1 MVRAGGLELGI
12 QLLPGLPG
20 HGEAT
25 WREDVGKALR
35 LAPSVIR
42 IYPCVV
48 MAGTELDRMFIRG
61 EYSPWSLDL
70 AVAETGWAVLRFW
83 EAGIR
88 VIRLGLAS
96 EREML
101 AKLMA
106 GPWHPAFGSM
116 VRSEALLLF
125 LQEKLAGRKVSRAL
139 LPRRL
144 QGELWG
150 HGRANAPALEH
161 LGISR
166 DRVAFW
172 PEQDIFL
179 DVEE

>member
-1 MVRAGGLELGI
+1 
-12 QLLPGLPG
+12 
-20 HGEAT
+20 
-25 WREDVGKALR
+25 
-35 LAPSVIR
+35 
-42 IYPCVV
+42 
-48 MAGTELDRMFIRG
+48 MFIRG

-116 VRSEALLLF
+116 VRSEALRLF